1 MFGVGTKGKVLF
13 QQQWQG
19 SLSEYV
25 TAVAWSFNGL
35 LAASSAA
42 GEVVVWEDG
51 SLINL
56 LPAGLTSIDCLAFS
70 DDGKFLAAGG
80 QDGKVRVWST
90 IPPTHG
96 SRFKSG
102 NPPNALPPL
111 NKGGGQ
117 EREVKLIASLDN
129 APSWVDKL
137 AWSPTYNHLA
147 FSLGRYVQIWDADSQ
162 TVITTLPFANSSV
175 LDLAWRPNG
184 ESIAISG
191 NGGVKVWS
199 TKDWDDDPYL
209 IDMPSASMV
218 TAWSGDSKYIASG
231 NFDNTITVL
240 EYGIPHPWMMR
251 GFPGKISNLTW
262 SQPLSNNTPLL
273 AASSVEGIAVWKKE
287 TDDEDG
293 WDARVLTSHYSKVQ
307 ALLFHPHSLLLASA
321 ADDGWLCLWTKAKQV
336 GQILEGTR
344 GGFSCLA
351 WSQNGKQLAAGGQD
365 GELIVWSESKRGK
378 GFG

>member
-13 QQQWQG
+13 EQQWQG

-25 TAVAWSFNGL
+25 TAVAWSPNGL

-42 GEVVVWEDG
+42 GEVVSWQDG
-51 SLINL
+51 NLVSL
-56 LPAGLTSIDCLAFS
+56 LPAGVASIDCLAFS
-70 DDGKFLAAGG
+70 SDGKFLAAGG
-80 QDGKVRVWST
+80 QDGKVRVWS
-90 IPPTHG
+90 ILD
-96 SRFKSG
+96 S
-102 NPPNALPPL
+102 PL
-111 NKGGGQ
+111 SQVG
-117 EREVKLIASLDN
+117 EIYTLDN
-129 APSWVDKL
+129 VPSWVDKL
-137 AWSPTYNHLA
+137 AWSPACNHLA

-199 TKDWDDDPYL
+199 TQNWDDDPYL
-209 IDMPSASMV
+209 IDMPSASIV

-231 NFDNTITVL
+231 NLDNTIAVL
-240 EYGIPHPWMMR
+240 EYGTPHPWVMR

-262 SQPLSNNTPLL
+262 SQRGSSNAPLL
-273 AASSVEGIAVWKKE
+273 AASSIEGIAVWKKE
-287 TDDEDG
+287 ADDKDG
-293 WDARVLTSHYSKVQ
+293 WNANILTLHDSKIQ
-307 ALLFHPHSLLLASA
+307 ALEFHPHSLLLASA
-321 ADDGWLCLWTKAKQV
+321 ADDGWLGLWTKAKQV
-336 GQILEGTR
+336 GQILEGAS

-351 WSQNGKQLAAGGQD
+351 WSHNGKQLAAGGQD
-365 GELIVWSESKRGK
+365 GELIIWSKSKRGK

>member
-1 MFGVGTKGKVLF
+1 MHGVGTKGKVLF

-19 SLSEYV
+19 SLTEYV
-25 TAVAWSFNGL
+25 TAVAWSSDGL

-42 GEVVVWEDG
+42 GEVVLWQDG

-56 LPAGLTSIDCLAFS
+56 LPAGVTSIDCLAFS

-90 IPPTHG
+90 IPPI
-96 SRFKSG
+96 
-102 NPPNALPPL
+102 PL
-111 NKGGGQ
+111 NKGGKQ
-117 EREVKLIASLDN
+117 EQEVKLIASLDN

-137 AWSPTYNHLA
+137 AWSPTCNHLA

-184 ESIAISG
+184 ESIAVSG

-199 TKDWDDDPYL
+199 TIDWDDDPYL
-209 IDMPSASMV
+209 IDMPSASVV
-218 TAWSGDSKYIASG
+218 TAWSGDGKYIASG
-231 NFDNTITVL
+231 NLGNTVTVL
-240 EYGIPHPWMMR
+240 EYGSPHPWIMS
-251 GFPGKISNLTW
+251 GFPGKISNLIW
-262 SQPLSNNTPLL
+262 SQALLNNTPLL
-273 AASSVEGIAVWKKE
+273 AASSIEGIAVWKKE
-287 TDDEDG
+287 TDDKDG
-293 WDARVLTSHYSKVQ
+293 WNANVLTLHDRKIQ

-321 ADDGWLCLWTKAKQV
+321 ADDGWLGLWTKAKQV
-336 GQILEGTR
+336 GQILEGAKD
-344 GGFSCLA
+344 GFSCLA
-351 WSQNGKQLAAGGQD
+351 WSQDGKQLAAGGQN

>member
-1 MFGVGTKGKVLF
+1 MFGVSTKGKVLF

-25 TAVAWSFNGL
+25 TAVAWSPNGI

-42 GEVVVWEDG
+42 GEVVVWQDG
-51 SLINL
+51 NLVRL
-56 LPAGLTSIDCLAFS
+56 LPAGVASIDCLAFS
-70 DDGKFLAAGG
+70 ADGKFLAAGG
-80 QDGKVRVWST
+80 QDGKVRVWSLLD
-90 IPPTHG
+90 
-96 SRFKSG
+96 S
-102 NPPNALPPL
+102 PL
-111 NKGGGQ
+111 SQGRLGG
-117 EREVKLIASLDN
+117 IATLNN

-137 AWSPTYNHLA
+137 AWSPACNYLA

-184 ESIAISG
+184 ESIATSG

-199 TKDWDDDPYL
+199 TIDWDDDPYL

-240 EYGIPHPWMMR
+240 EYGSPHPWMMR

-262 SQPLSNNTPLL
+262 SQRGSSNAPLL
-273 AASSVEGIAVWKKE
+273 AASSIEGIAVWKKE
-287 TDDEDG
+287 ADDKDG
-293 WDARVLTSHYSKVQ
+293 WNARVLTLHDSKIQ
-307 ALLFHPHSLLLASA
+307 ALEFHPHNLLLASA

-336 GQILEGTR
+336 GQILEDTR
-344 GGFSCLA
+344 NGFSCLA
-351 WSQNGKQLAAGGQD
+351 WSKDGRQLAAGGQD
-365 GELIVWSESKRGK
+365 GELIIWSESKRGK

>member
-1 MFGVGTKGKVLF
+1 MFSVGAKGKVLF

-19 SLSEYV
+19 NLSEYV
-25 TAVAWSFNGL
+25 TAVAWSPDGL

-42 GEVVVWEDG
+42 GEVVVWQDG
-51 SLINL
+51 NLVSL
-56 LPAGLTSIDCLAFS
+56 LPAGLVSIDCLAFS

-90 IPPTHG
+90 IPP
-96 SRFKSG
+96 
-102 NPPNALPPL
+102 APL
-111 NKGGGQ
+111 SKGGEQ
-117 EREVKLIASLDN
+117 EQEVKLIASLDN
-129 APSWVDKL
+129 ASSWVDKL
-137 AWSPTYNHLA
+137 AWSPACNHLA

-184 ESIAISG
+184 ESIAIAG
-191 NGGVKVWS
+191 NGGIKVWS
-199 TKDWDDDPYL
+199 AQNWDDDPYP
-209 IDMPSASMV
+209 IDMPSASIV

-240 EYGIPHPWMMR
+240 EYGSPHPWVMR

-262 SQPLSNNTPLL
+262 SQTLSNNTPLL
-273 AASSVEGIAVWKKE
+273 AASSIEGIAVWKKE

-293 WDARVLTSHYSKVQ
+293 WDEDGWDARILTSHYSKVQ
-307 ALLFHPHSLLLASA
+307 ALEFHPHSLLLASA

-336 GQILEGTR
+336 GQILEGAR
-344 GGFSCLA
+344 DGFSCLA
-351 WSQNGKQLAAGGQD
+351 WSQDGQLLAAGGQN
-365 GELIVWSESKRGK
+365 GELIIWSESKRGK